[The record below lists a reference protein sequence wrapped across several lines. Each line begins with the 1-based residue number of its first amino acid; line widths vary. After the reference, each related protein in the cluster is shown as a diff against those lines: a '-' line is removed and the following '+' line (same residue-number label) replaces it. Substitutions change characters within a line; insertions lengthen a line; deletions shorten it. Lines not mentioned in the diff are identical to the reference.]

1 MDLIISSFTLNNNF
15 LNIFNN
21 KNIKHKFLLY
31 NDLIKK
37 INKKYLQSSKII
49 FFYHEENKENDLNI
63 LISLFKKYEKELQLF
78 LINIHNFELN
88 NMSLFFLNEYCKSDF
103 QLNDLEFFQNK
114 KQSEI
119 LPSILFNYKIKKI

>member
-1 MDLIISSFTLNNNF
+1 MNLIISSFTLNNNF
-15 LNIFNN
+15 LTSFNN

-63 LISLFKKYEKELQLF
+63 LISLFKKYDKELQLF
-78 LINIHNFELN
+78 LINLHNFELN
-88 NMSLFFLNEYCKSDF
+88 NMSLFFLNEFCNSQF
-103 QLNDLEFFQNK
+103 QLNDLDFFQNK
-114 KQSEI
+114 R
-119 LPSILFNYKIKKI
+119 PS